1 MNIKP
6 LSLLAFLVLMPCLA
20 LADTTITYQGQLQD
34 ASGPYT
40 GTPGMIF
47 RLYDS
52 LSGDNQIGTDIE
64 LQNVPVTDGLFKAE
78 LDFGDAYDGA
88 RWLEVVV
95 DGNVLQPRQRVAA
108 VPIAV
113 QALNVP
119 DGEDTLAELSCAS
132 GQVPKWNGSAWV
144 CADDEDSTYLAGD
157 GLVLSGETFQLQTE
171 FTDELYWRQGGNAG
185 TDPDTDFIGTTDQ
198 VPFEIRVDG
207 QRALRVEPV
216 DDGVPN
222 WVAGHSANEIE
233 GGVEGATI
241 SGGGSASL
249 ANSVSGNWGTVGG
262 GTQNTAAGREA
273 TVGGGSTN
281 TASANRATVGGGR
294 LNFASSLHATV
305 AGGSTNVASGESST
319 VGGGWRNR
327 VDADFGTIAGGGPS
341 NPDNATNTRNEVHD
355 NFGTIGGGGNNQ
367 AGIDDGDPESAFFAT
382 VSGGRSNT
390 ASERYATVGGGDNN
404 TASALDAT
412 VGGGFNNTASH
423 NSATVGGGMRNT
435 ASGFRGTV
443 PGGRDNEASGD
454 DSFAAGLRA
463 KAEHDGAFVWADS
476 IDADF
481 ASSGSNQFLVR
492 ASGGAV
498 ISGGS
503 SAVTDPGDARLY
515 VDGTT
520 RVRDLE
526 FDSMAVSSGD
536 ALCIT
541 SSARVV
547 VCGSTGRLK
556 DDIEPLQNAAELV
569 EQLRPVRYRW
579 KSDGQYDVGL
589 IAEEVAQVL
598 PEIVRYGKSGEV
610 ETLQY
615 SRVAAVLVGA
625 FQELELAHGER
636 LESLEAESAQVH
648 QQVAE
653 LTKENRRLQQLAD
666 RNAELEDR
674 LATLEAL
681 LLEDRQVA
689 GGRQ

>member
-1 MNIKP
+1 MKTIIAI
-6 LSLLAFLVLMPCLA
+6 LLALGVGIA
-20 LADTTITYQGQLQD
+20 WADTTITYQGQLQD

-40 GTPGMIF
+40 GTPDMVF

-52 LSGDNQIGTDIE
+52 LTGTNQIGTDIE
-64 LQNVPVTDGLFKAE
+64 LQNVPVTDGLFQAE

-95 DGNVLQPRQRVAA
+95 DGNVLEPRQSLSPVPVA
-108 VPIAV
+108 IR
-113 QALNVP
+113 ALNVS
-119 DGEDTLAELSCAS
+119 DGGGSQAS
-132 GQVPKWNGSAWV
+132 W
-144 CADDEDSTYLAGD
+144 
-157 GLVLSGETFQLQTE
+157 QL
-171 FTDELYWRQGGNAG
+171 GGNAG
-185 TDPDTDFIGTTDQ
+185 TDPASDFLGTSDDT
-198 VPFEIRVDG
+198 PFEIHAG
-207 QRALRVEPV
+207 NQRAMRIEPV
-216 DDGVPN
+216 DDADEGPN
-222 WVAGHSANEIE
+222 VIAGHDRNEATD
-233 GGVEGATI
+233 GVVGATI
-241 SGGGSASL
+241 SGGGSGL
-249 ANSVSGNWGTVGG
+249 SGLVDEKNTVGG
-262 GTQNTAAGREA
+262 DH
-273 TVGGGSTN
+273 
-281 TASANRATVGGGR
+281 ATVGGGR
-294 LNFASSLHATV
+294 VNTAN
-305 AGGSTNVASGESST
+305 GSGA
-319 VGGGWRNR
+319 
-327 VDADFGTIAGGGPS
+327 
-341 NPDNATNTRNEVHD
+341 
-355 NFGTIGGGGNNQ
+355 TIGGGVNNTT
-367 AGIDDGDPESAFFAT
+367 GGSNAT
-382 VSGGRSNT
+382 VSGGIN
-390 ASERYATVGGGDNN
+390 
-404 TASALDAT
+404 
-412 VGGGFNNTASH
+412 
-423 NSATVGGGMRNT
+423 
-435 ASGFRGTV
+435 
-443 PGGRDNEASGD
+443 NEASGLASSVPGGD
-454 DSFAAGLRA
+454 RNTATGDYSLAAGQQA
-463 KAEHDGAFVWADS
+463 KAEHNGAFVWADS
-476 IDADF
+476 IGADF
-481 ASSGSNQFLVR
+481 VSSGSNQFLVR
-492 ASGGAV
+492 ATGGAV

-636 LESLEAESAQVH
+636 LESLEVKSARLH
-648 QQVAE
+648 EQVAE
-653 LTKENRRLQQLAD
+653 LTKENRRLQQLTE
-666 RNAELEDR
+666 RNAKLEDR

-689 GGRQ
+689 GGQQ